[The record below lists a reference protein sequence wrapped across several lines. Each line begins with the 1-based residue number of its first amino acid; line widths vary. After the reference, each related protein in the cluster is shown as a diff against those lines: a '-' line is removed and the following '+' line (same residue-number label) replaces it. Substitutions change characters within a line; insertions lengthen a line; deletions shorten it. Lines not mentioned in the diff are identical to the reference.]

1 MDNKSDYQLLIMQDT
16 IEEKRQDYDEK
27 TKNTTED
34 LTSMITSM
42 VDQIKI
48 SKSSPEKRDSSK
60 AQDTTTMVLDNNR
73 APPLEGVHSTKNG
86 GMWTLKHEIS
96 SPKFYEIIIKTEL
109 KGDTALDLKNFYKHI
124 TMFLNAVTGL

>member
-1 MDNKSDYQLLIMQDT
+1 MTHIAKSDYQLLIMQDT

-60 AQDTTTMVLDNNR
+60 YQDTTTMLLDNNR
-73 APPLEGVHSTKNG
+73 APPLEGVHLQKMVACGLSNMKSAHQNS
-86 GMWTLKHEIS
+86 MKS
-96 SPKFYEIIIKTEL
+96 SSR
-109 KGDTALDLKNFYKHI
+109 
-124 TMFLNAVTGL
+124 